1 MFVKEWIVMY
11 DLTDL
16 IFEKY
21 NEGKL
26 SEEKMILLLEASS
39 KITVYDKASWH
50 IDNGENKNEVL
61 KKMKIIFDFLNKNS
75 LLNSDGKE
83 LFDLGINEDSSLHDG
98 LVTNEGKE
106 FLDKNIDKIISKS
119 SKEIEKTLENLY
131 KNKTVKAIPN
141 VSVGGIKFGMN
152 RDAVRKII
160 NNEYSEFKKHQKV
173 KNTADDFG
181 LCHVYYDENN
191 KCEAI
196 EFFDDV
202 EILLGNKTIFPS
214 TLSNVKQMIND
225 IEKDGSL
232 MYISK
237 AKSIGITV
245 NEKGKIKSI
254 LFGCKKYYTNQVLE
268 ASSISLEWHDLPFK
282 YKGVK
287 LCYYKDEI
295 NEKTDIP
302 YIKNA
307 LKILNSSKCQSM
319 IEATISQLDE
329 YADEWGCPDYRK
341 YMKLDYVTV
350 DRYGDKITF
359 NINWNSIRSNGTTKF
374 FGGHFYSVD
383 VTIDGNNITKVYGC
397 LNG

>member
-1 MFVKEWIVMY
+1 MY

-21 NEGKL
+21 SEGKL
-26 SEEKMILLLEASS
+26 TEEKMILLLEASS
-39 KITVYDKASWH
+39 KIKVYDKASWH

-83 LFDLGINEDSSLHDG
+83 LFNLGINEDSSLHDG

-131 KNKTVKAIPN
+131 KNKTLKAIPN

-173 KNTADDFG
+173 KNTTDDFG
-181 LCHVYYDENN
+181 FCHVYYDENN

-245 NEKGKIKSI
+245 NEKRKIKSI
-254 LFGCKKYYTNQVLE
+254 LFGCKKYYTNQVFE
-268 ASSISLEWHDLPFK
+268 SYRISLVEHELPLS

-287 LCYYKDEI
+287 LRYYNDAI
-295 NEKTDIP
+295 NEKTDMP

-307 LKILNSSKCQSM
+307 LKILNSAKCQSM
-319 IEATISQLDE
+319 IDADISRLDE
-329 YADEWGCPDYRK
+329 YVDEWGCPDYRK

-350 DRYGDKITF
+350 KRHGNEITF
-359 NINWNSIRSNGTTKF
+359 NINWNSERENITRKF
-374 FGGHFYSVD
+374 FEGHFYSMN
-383 VTIDGNNITKVYGC
+383 VTIDGNNITEVYGG